1 MELPSVLDIPVSNFL
16 LPYSLTLQSTELAVI
31 KSNYGMRLS
40 KLNYLLHLLCVL
52 YEYLS
57 QQ

>member
-1 MELPSVLDIPVSNFL
+1 MELPSVNFL
-16 LPYSLTLQSTELAVI
+16 LPYSLTLQSTELAII

-40 KLNYLLHLLCVL
+40 KLNSLLHLLCVL